1 MNDEARIANARD
13 RLAELRRGF
22 ATRLRERVEELQA
35 AVEAVDDRQP
45 DAVAKVENLAHKLAG
60 TAGSYG
66 FHEVGEVAA
75 ELEALC
81 GNGFDPETAAELGKK
96 LDAALG

>member
-1 MNDEARIANARD
+1 MTDEARIANARD

-22 ATRLRERVEELQA
+22 AARLRERVEELDA
-35 AVEAVDDRQP
+35 AVAAVDDRQAA
-45 DAVAKVENLAHKLAG
+45 AVARVEHLAHKLAG

-66 FHEVGEVAA
+66 FHEVGEIAA

-81 GNGFDPETAAELGKK
+81 GAGFDPERAARITERLR
-96 LDAALG
+96 AALD